1 MSRGSPSVSTRSVV
15 AVDGLDGSG
24 KSQIA
29 ARLAALCKAA
39 GTGVVTLSVDDF
51 RRPVSFG
58 ERAGPD
64 EEALYY
70 ERYYDFAAFD
80 GCLRAFLDGDDA
92 AVVPRYDS
100 ASERLEG
107 ELTFRFAGAPLAIV
121 DGVFLRRASVVAAG
135 ETILLVVSP
144 EEAQRRILA
153 RDRKKGRSDQE
164 ITRRITRR
172 YFPGQE
178 RYRREH
184 DPFGR
189 AAVVIDNDDWR
200 QPRLVRRRPAFPPI
214 VERALDEVL
223 AGPPAPLPLA
233 G

>member
-1 MSRGSPSVSTRSVV
+1 MTSRGLPSVSSRSVI

-24 KSQIA
+24 KSQFA
-29 ARLAALCKAA
+29 ARLAATCKAA
-39 GTGVVTLSVDDF
+39 GTSVVTLSVDDF
-51 RRPVSFG
+51 RRPVRFG
-58 ERAGPD
+58 DVARPD
-64 EEALYY
+64 EEDVYY

-80 GCLRAFLDGDDA
+80 GCLRAFLNGDEA

-100 ASERLEG
+100 ATERLEG
-107 ELTFRFAGAPLAIV
+107 DLTLRFAGADLAIV

-135 ETILLVVSP
+135 ETILLMVNP

-184 DPFGR
+184 DPFGQ

-200 QPRLVRRRPAFPPI
+200 QPRLVRRRPAFPPV

-223 AGPPAPLPLA
+223 APPS